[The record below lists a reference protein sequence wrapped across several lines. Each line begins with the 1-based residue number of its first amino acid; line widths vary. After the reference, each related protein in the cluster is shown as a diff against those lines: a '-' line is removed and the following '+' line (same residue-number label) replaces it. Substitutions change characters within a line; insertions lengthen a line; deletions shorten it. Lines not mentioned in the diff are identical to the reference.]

1 MNVMIRRW
9 MMPRKKAISLAELG
23 RQVGTAESD
32 LAFLQALLGRVGE
45 LIEDPEETYS
55 AAQLANTAT
64 KVLGMVRELEEGR
77 ESQATTDLIGKLRV
91 V

>member
-1 MNVMIRRW
+1 MARR
-9 MMPRKKAISLAELG
+9 KAVSLAELG

-32 LAFLQALLGRVGE
+32 LAFLQALLGRVGQ
-45 LIEDPEETYS
+45 LLEDPEETYS
-55 AAQLANTAT
+55 ASSLANTAT
-64 KVLGMVRELEEGR
+64 KVLGMVRELEGGK

>member
-1 MNVMIRRW
+1 MARR
-9 MMPRKKAISLAELG
+9 KAPSLAELG
-23 RQVGTAESD
+23 RAVGTVESD
-32 LAFLQALLGRVGE
+32 LAFLQALLGRVSQ
-45 LIEDPEETYS
+45 LLEDPEETYS

-64 KVLGMVRELEEGR
+64 KVLGMVRELEGGQ